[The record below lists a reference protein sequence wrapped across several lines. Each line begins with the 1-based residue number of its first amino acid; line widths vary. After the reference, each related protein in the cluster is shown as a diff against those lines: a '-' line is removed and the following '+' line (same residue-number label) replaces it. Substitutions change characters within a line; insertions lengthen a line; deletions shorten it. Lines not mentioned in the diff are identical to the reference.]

1 MLQTAQTF
9 ITRAGKE
16 LGWSDEDVQV
26 FLEPNNLLEF
36 EVSDGES
43 TYQAYRVQHDNR
55 RGPYKGGIRFHAE
68 VNKNEV
74 QALATLMTIKNAVS
88 GLSFGGGK
96 GGVAVNPKE
105 LDEKQ
110 IEAISRDY
118 VRQIVDHIGPD
129 MDVPAPDVNTNAQI
143 IDWMVDEY
151 EKLSGDS
158 TKASF
163 TGKSIDNG
171 GSEGREAA
179 TGYGGADVLSEVLK
193 QHGIEGK
200 DMTYAIQG
208 VGNVGMHFMFREEEL
223 LPSVTLTA
231 AADSSGGLSSGFGLR
246 ASDLASY
253 RKQRKKFSD
262 YESEDTIHITN
273 EQLLTEEVD
282 VLVLAALGGVIN
294 KDNMEHVRAKYI
306 LELANGPV
314 TLEAH
319 DYLTKKGVI
328 IIPDIVANAG
338 GVTTSLLE
346 WQQNRAGEHWDE
358 QTVLQ
363 KLEQYLRTAVDE
375 VTTVSERHNICLK
388 EAAFLTALMRLEQ
401 ADKQGSKG

>member
-1 MLQTAQTF
+1 MLQTAHTF
-9 ITRAGKE
+9 ITRAAKE
-16 LGWSDEDVQV
+16 LGWSDDDIKT
-26 FLEPNNLLEF
+26 FLEPDNVLEF
-36 EVSDGES
+36 EVSDGDNA
-43 TYQAYRVQHDNR
+43 YQAYRVQHDNR
-55 RGPYKGGIRFHAE
+55 RGPYKGGIRFHPE
-68 VNKNEV
+68 VNKDEV
-74 QALATLMTIKNAVS
+74 QALATLMTVKNAAT
-88 GLSFGGGK
+88 GLPFGGGK

-105 LDEKQ
+105 LNEQ
-110 IEAISRDY
+110 QLEAISRDY

-129 MDVPAPDVNTNAQI
+129 ADVPAPDVNTNAQI

-151 EKLSGDS
+151 EQLTGDA
-158 TKASF
+158 TRASF
-163 TGKSIDNG
+163 TGKSIENG

-193 QHGIEGK
+193 QHGIDGK

-208 VGNVGMHFMFREEEL
+208 VGNVGTFFMFREEEL

-246 ASDLASY
+246 ASDLANY
-253 RKQRKKFSD
+253 RKERKKFSD
-262 YESEDTIHITN
+262 YESDDTIHITN

-319 DYLTKKGVI
+319 DYLVKQGVI

-346 WQQNRAGEHWDE
+346 WQQNRSGEHWDE
-358 QTVLQ
+358 ATVLQ
-363 KLEQYLRTAVDE
+363 KLEQYLRSAVDE
-375 VTTVSERHNICLK
+375 MTTMAERHKICLK
-388 EAAFLTALMRLEQ
+388 EAAFLTALARLQQ
-401 ADKQGSKG
+401 ADKE